1 MAEEEIIEIEYS
13 GNCAVVVF
21 KAASLSSSKQISE
34 LSDTLRDFVEEQKP
48 TKMIFDFEAVKFFSS
63 QVLGILLDM
72 RKRLKEFDGKIV
84 ISAIDPQ
91 LYRVFRI
98 TNLDK
103 IFEFFPDRNT
113 AIEATEKK

>member
-1 MAEEEIIEIEYS
+1 MANEEIIQIDYS
-13 GNCAVVVF
+13 DNCAVVVF
-21 KAASLSSSKQISE
+21 KAAALSSSKQISE

-48 TKMIFDFEAVKFFSS
+48 ARMVFDFEAVKFFSS
-63 QVLGILLDM
+63 QVLGVLLDM
-72 RKRLKEFDGKIV
+72 RNRLKEFDGKIV

-91 LYRVFRI
+91 LHRVFRI

-103 IFEFFPDRNT
+103 IFEFFPDRNA